1 MKPRRLR
8 SQPSR
13 PKPLPVPPTGR
24 ESTAPPAQA
33 EMSATASPPSLADS
47 ADDSPD
53 RSTLLRRVAEL
64 EEENRQHKAT
74 IDELGSI
81 MSELGQ
87 NDSSLTEEV
96 PVLKNGEDPLVAS
109 VRHLVMSLARKYERL
124 QVAHE
129 EARQAVKTKGEFLAN
144 MSHEIRTPMNGI
156 IGMVNLVLD
165 TPLDQEQ
172 RDYVETIK
180 SSTSSLLV
188 ILNDILDSSKLS
200 SNSIQLEPLEFQPAK
215 LAEEVLLT
223 FAANAQDKGLG
234 LKYSITE
241 NVPDVAVADAGRI
254 RQVLGNLVGNA
265 IKFTEQGEIEVS
277 MALMKDHDDSSMLR
291 FKVIDQGIGISREQQ
306 KQLFQPFTQA
316 DASITRRFGG
326 TGLGLTI
333 SKSLVEL
340 MGGRIWIES
349 SPDSGSTIRFTIP
362 IQSPN
367 SEADAHDANTTPVKP
382 GPDNASPFSQVDR
395 NAGDHGDADST
406 STRVLLVEDNLVNQK
421 VAKLT
426 LERLGY
432 QVDIAA
438 DGLQAIEAAQSESYR
453 IICMD
458 VSMPGMDGIE
468 ATRRIRK
475 LDTSTATAKIVAMT
489 GHAFVED
496 RNRCFDAGM
505 DHFISKPFDLFE
517 LKQTLE
523 EVVAE
528 APADGAC
535 CQTGRTSTTRLTA

>member
-1 MKPRRLR
+1 MKPRRLK
-8 SQPSR
+8 S
-13 PKPLPVPPTGR
+13 LPTR
-24 ESTAPPAQA
+24 
-33 EMSATASPPSLADS
+33 SATTPAAS
-47 ADDSPD
+47 ADGGSPERHAPDSERTSTDNTSPTADAD
-53 RSTLLRRVAEL
+53 RSADADLLLRVKEL
-64 EEENRQHKAT
+64 EKENQRQKAT
-74 IDELGSI
+74 IDELGAI
-81 MSELGQ
+81 MSEFGQ
-87 NDSSLTEEV
+87 NDSSLTEEI
-96 PVLKNGEDPLVAS
+96 PVLKNGEDPLVAT
-109 VRHLVMSLARKYERL
+109 VRHLVMSLSRKYERL
-124 QVAHE
+124 QAAHE
-129 EARQAVKTKGEFLAN
+129 VARQAVKTKGEFLAN

-172 RDYVETIK
+172 RDFVETIK

-188 ILNDILDSSKLS
+188 ILNDILDISKLS
-200 SNSIQLEPLEFQPAK
+200 SNSIQLDPHEFQPAK
-215 LAEEVLLT
+215 LAEEVLMT

-234 LKYSITE
+234 LKYSVTE
-241 NVPDVAVADAGRI
+241 NVPDVAVADASRM

-265 IKFTEQGEIEVS
+265 IKFTEKGEVEVS
-277 MALMKDHDDSSMLR
+277 MAMMKDHDDSSMLR
-291 FKVIDQGIGISREQQ
+291 VKVIDQGIGISEDQQ

-333 SKSLVEL
+333 SKNLVEL

-349 SPDSGSTIRFTIP
+349 SPDVGTTIRFTIP
-362 IQSPN
+362 IPSP
-367 SEADAHDANTTPVKP
+367 SLETDAYDASTIPIKPPV
-382 GPDNASPFSQVDR
+382 GHESPFDGFEENFNSDDGP
-395 NAGDHGDADST
+395 A
-406 STRVLLVEDNLVNQK
+406 TRVLLVEDNLVNQK

-432 QVDIAA
+432 QVDIA
-438 DGLQAIEAAQSESYR
+438 GNGEQAIEAAQNENYK

-468 ATRRIRK
+468 ATRRIRE
-475 LDTSTATAKIVAMT
+475 LDSMTATAKIVAMT

-517 LKQTLE
+517 LKQTLD
-523 EVVAE
+523 EVVTDKNSE
-528 APADGAC
+528 DDDGPE
-535 CQTGRTSTTRLTA
+535 QSTSTTRLTA

>member
-1 MKPRRLR
+1 M
-8 SQPSR
+8 
-13 PKPLPVPPTGR
+13 
-24 ESTAPPAQA
+24 
-33 EMSATASPPSLADS
+33 
-47 ADDSPD
+47 
-53 RSTLLRRVAEL
+53 EL
-64 EEENRQHKAT
+64 EEENKRQKTT
-74 IDELGSI
+74 IDELGAI
-81 MSELGQ
+81 MSEFGQ
-87 NDSSLTEEV
+87 NDSSLTEDV
-96 PVLKNGEDPLVAS
+96 PVLKTGENPLVAT

-180 SSTSSLLV
+180 SSTGSLLV
-188 ILNDILDSSKLS
+188 ILNDILDISKLS
-200 SNSIQLEPLEFQPAK
+200 SNSIHLEPHEFQPAK

-234 LKYSITE
+234 LKYSVSE
-241 NVPDVAVADAGRI
+241 NVPEVAVADASRI

-265 IKFTEQGEIEVS
+265 IKFTEVGEIEVS
-277 MALMKDHDDSSMLR
+277 MALIKDHNGSLMLR
-291 FKVIDQGIGISREQQ
+291 IKVIDQGIGISEEQQ

-316 DASITRRFGG
+316 DASITRRFSG

-333 SKSLVEL
+333 SKNLIEL

-349 SPDSGSTIRFTIP
+349 SPDSGTIIRFTIP
-362 IQSPN
+362 IRSPQF
-367 SEADAHDANTTPVKP
+367 ETEAHDANTLPLKP
-382 GPDNASPFSQVDR
+382 APAGESPFKNIGDR
-395 NAGDHGDADST
+395 PGFENRDDGPA
-406 STRVLLVEDNLVNQK
+406 TRVLVVEDNLVNQK

-432 QVDIAA
+432 AVDIAG
-438 DGLQAIEAAQSESYR
+438 DGLQAIEAAQKEHYT

-475 LDTSTATAKIVAMT
+475 LDTKTARAKIVAMT
-489 GHAFVED
+489 GHAFIED

-517 LKQTLE
+517 LKQTLD
-523 EVVAE
+523 EVVSERASGE
-528 APADGAC
+528 EPGEV
-535 CQTGRTSTTRLTA
+535 GSTSTTRLTA